1 MDGYM
6 TIVQHEE
13 YAKRMEDEHKRQNKR
28 IDKLEENQRQI
39 NDLTLSV
46 KELALSVKSL
56 AEEKK
61 NHDDRIEAL
70 ENRDGEKWRDVSKFV
85 ITTIIGIAIGYIAT
99 QLGL

>member
-6 TIVQHEE
+6 TVVQHEE
-13 YAKRMEDEHKRQNKR
+13 YAKRMDDEHKRQNKR

-61 NHDDRIEAL
+61 DHDDRIEAL
-70 ENRDGEKWRDVSKFV
+70 ENRDGEKWRDATKTVMTVV
-85 ITTIIGIAIGYIAT
+85 IGIIIGFIAT
-99 QLGL
+99 HLGF